1 VDSAKVLQRA
11 AEARLGGNGKFADLD
26 IVFVDWY
33 DWSGSRSP
41 GCELIVQA
49 IEGKEVDAEEEFQD
63 KRNALRI
70 CRRVKTVGSL
80 FPECLGGG
88 AKAWKVLSYTPSRA
102 CLPG

>member
-49 IEGKEVDAEEEFQD
+49 IEGKATP
-63 KRNALRI
+63 
-70 CRRVKTVGSL
+70 RRSVKTSV
-80 FPECLGGG
+80 
-88 AKAWKVLSYTPSRA
+88 TPS
-102 CLPG
+102 GFVGE